1 MTNGQ
6 DNRQGEQRRD
16 QQGDTHAGQIQH
28 DRGQQKQDL
37 NPAEQ
42 KRGQQ
47 DRAQQGDDANRQQD
61 QQDAILENNRGGADP
76 TGGQVI
82 REGGG
87 PGENIAP
94 RPGEGFENGQDTGRR
109 LKEGQPAGIG
119 QSAEE
124 PAEGPRTEQE
134 LTRQNPD

>member
-16 QQGDTHAGQIQH
+16 QQGDTHAGQIQQ

-42 KRGQQ
+42 NQGQQ
-47 DRAQQGDDANRQQD
+47 DSAQQGDDANRQQD

-94 RPGEGFENGQDTGRR
+94 RHDEDVEGDEDRGR
-109 LKEGQPAGIG
+109 LEQGQPGSLG